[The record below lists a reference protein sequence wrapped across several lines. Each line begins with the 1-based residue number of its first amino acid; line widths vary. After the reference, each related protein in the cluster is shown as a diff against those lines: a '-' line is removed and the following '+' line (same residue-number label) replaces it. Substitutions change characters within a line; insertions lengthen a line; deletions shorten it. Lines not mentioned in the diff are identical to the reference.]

1 MLGDCKNFNIRLSV
15 KYRTNKNEVISREAI
30 IPIITTS
37 RELAVELA
45 KTKARKQLSLF
56 DYIIQSSVEVEKL
69 KRERKKNL

>member
-15 KYRTNKNEVISREAI
+15 KYMTNKNEVINREAI
-30 IPIITTS
+30 IPITTTS

-69 KRERKKNL
+69 KGERKL

>member
-1 MLGDCKNFNIRLSV
+1 M

-30 IPIITTS
+30 IPITTTS

-69 KRERKKNL
+69 KREKKQNEEQKK